1 MVETI
6 DILCSPVCPL
16 EVANINLTPK
26 FRKQHFPKWQS
37 THTPPLEWT
46 LLTTQPEI
54 LCHIIFLYLYPALHM
69 TLKIWRGHLK
79 MTLGIALQRLLF
91 PHLVFNG
98 VWVYFSDLLCIN
110 SMNTLVD
117 LSPASYQNT
126 NCTKLGKRYFAD
138 NETLPKAQRTQ
149 GLSSAK

>member
-46 LLTTQPEI
+46 LLSTQPEI

-138 NETLPKAQRTQ
+138 NETLPRAEF
-149 GLSSAK
+149 S